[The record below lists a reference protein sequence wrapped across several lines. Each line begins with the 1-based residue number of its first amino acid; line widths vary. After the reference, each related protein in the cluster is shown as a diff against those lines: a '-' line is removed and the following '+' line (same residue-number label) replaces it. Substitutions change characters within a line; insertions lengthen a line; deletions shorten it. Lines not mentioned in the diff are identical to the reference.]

1 MRSSPSTGRRLPLA
15 ALGGIL
21 ALTASV
27 TASPA
32 AADHTSFPTRVTL
45 MGAPARSVDPGLL
58 ELPAQGPAAH
68 VYPLR

>member
-45 MGAPARSVDPGLL
+45 MGSLQSELGCPADWDTACTATDR
-58 ELPAQGPAAH
+58 
-68 VYPLR
+68 